1 MKRLAQNPYNLNSL
15 DLSKLNSQF
24 NSQYRLPSYDK
35 IYPTNWCGD
44 TQAEERHRDA
54 VDKIVNWSKD
64 PVDKK
69 KVRVLKL
76 IIRLFCVKFID
87 LNNFKFDH
95 LMVGLLTLIITFNAD
110 FYNLV
115 DRTRVEQFQ
124 MNYFRLLQRY
134 LRWEIWQTILYFT
147 NSYNGFRS
155 KLKPRNANTKFLEAM
170 LLISQTREAWEIS
183 FSFNTKNCF
192 D

>member
-1 MKRLAQNPYNLNSL
+1 MKRLAPNPYNLNSL

-35 IYPTNWCGD
+35 LYPTNWCGD
-44 TQAEERHRDA
+44 TQADEIHRDA

-87 LNNFKFDH
+87 LKKFKFDH
-95 LMVGLLTLIITFNAD
+95 LMHDGWPAD
-110 FYNLV
+110 F
-115 DRTRVEQFQ
+115 DHCFQ
-124 MNYFRLLQRY
+124 
-134 LRWEIWQTILYFT
+134 
-147 NSYNGFRS
+147 
-155 KLKPRNANTKFLEAM
+155 
-170 LLISQTREAWEIS
+170 
-183 FSFNTKNCF
+183 C
-192 D
+192 